1 MKKKRLAL
9 LPVLPVLA
17 FAVLY
22 GGGYIAQL
30 VRSYNAW
37 KSAGGMPG
45 NGTSPAFPDA
55 GIRECLQAVF
65 QMPYGLYGLGICLM
79 LLGFL
84 VAAVMRMGFGSG
96 GKLDHE
102 RNLVYSEK
110 GTYGTA
116 GFLSEENMKELL
128 EVVSDVR
135 QTDGIIVGELD
146 GKILAIPRNTREN
159 SHIAVYGASGSM
171 KSRAFC
177 RNAILQSVKRGDS
190 MICTDPKA
198 ELYEDMSEYLRDNGY
213 VVRVFNLVDPE
224 HSDSWNCLQEIGDDG
239 TMAQI
244 LTDIIIKNTGSLK
257 GDRFWD
263 NAEANLLKAVV
274 LYAACCYPPE
284 SRNIGEAYQLLIF
297 KSAQELDALFDV
309 LPLSHPAR
317 APYQIYRQ
325 AADSVRSSIL
335 IGLGSRLQV
344 FQSELI
350 RRITSYDEIDL
361 TLPGVERCAYF
372 CVFSDQQST
381 FYFLSSLFFSFLF
394 IKLVG
399 FADSCTGGR
408 LPVAVNIIGD
418 EWPNI
423 GTVPDFYKKISTIR
437 SRNIHMMGLCFQ
449 SLAQLQTRYPDT
461 EWQIL
466 LSACDTQLF
475 FGANDEFTAKLV
487 SNRTGE
493 ISVTTS
499 SRSKVLDSWRISN
512 YTPEFRETEST
523 GKRKLLT
530 PDEVLR
536 LPAHQALVILHAQ
549 NVLKVNKFDY
559 TRHPEAKKL
568 RPVKASAHI
577 PAWHKQREQEK
588 SRHGGTIPKVSK
600 NRSTNTGN
608 GNGAGSA
615 PPDAVP
621 VDKKSILL

>member
-1 MKKKRLAL
+1 MKKKQLAL
-9 LPVLPVLA
+9 LPVLPIMA
-17 FAVLY
+17 FAALY

-30 VRSYNAW
+30 IHNYRIWEA
-37 KSAGGMPG
+37 AGGMPG
-45 NGTSPAFPDA
+45 NGTSPSFPKA
-55 GIRECLQAVF
+55 GIQECLQAAF
-65 QMPYGLYGLGICLM
+65 QIPYGLYGVGICLS
-79 LLGFL
+79 LLGLL
-84 VAAVMRMGFGSG
+84 VLAVMRMGFGGG
-96 GKLDHE
+96 GKLDRE
-102 RNLVYSEK
+102 RNLVYSDK

-116 GFLSEENMKELL
+116 GFLSEEKTKELL
-128 EVVSDVR
+128 VAVSDV
-135 QTDGIIVGELD
+135 QKTDGIIVGELD
-146 GKILAIPRNTREN
+146 GKILAIPKNTRKN
-159 SHIAVYGASGSM
+159 GNIAVYGASGSM

-177 RNAILQSVKRGDS
+177 RNAIFQSVKRGDS
-190 MICTDPKA
+190 IICTDPKS

-224 HSDSWNCLQEIGDDG
+224 HSDSWACLQEIGGDA

-263 NAEANLLKAVV
+263 NAEANLLKALA
-274 LYAACCYPPE
+274 LYVECCYPPQN
-284 SRNIGEAYQLLIF
+284 RNIGEAYQLLIF

-350 RRITSYDEIDL
+350 RQITSYDEIDL
-361 TLPGVERCAYF
+361 KRPGVERCAYF

-381 FYFLSSLFFSFLF
+381 FDFLSSLFFSFLF

-399 FADSCTGGR
+399 FADSCTGGQ

-449 SLAQLQTRYPDT
+449 SIAQLQTRYPDM

-475 FGANDEFTAKLV
+475 FGANDEATAKLV

-499 SRSKVLDSWRISN
+499 SRSRVLGSWRISN

-536 LPAHQALVILHAQ
+536 LPADQALVMLHAQ

-568 RPVKASAHI
+568 RPVKASDHI
-577 PAWHKQREQEK
+577 PAWHDRREQVN
-588 SRHGGTIPKVSK
+588 SRSADTEPKVSK
-600 NRSTNTGN
+600 AHIFNTGN
-608 GNGAGSA
+608 DEEKSA
-615 PPDAVP
+615 VVP
-621 VDKKSILL
+621 VDKNSILL

>member
-1 MKKKRLAL
+1 MKKKLLAL
-9 LPVLPVLA
+9 LPVLPVMA
-17 FAVLY
+17 FTIFY
-22 GGGYIAQL
+22 GGGYAAQFIRNYS
-30 VRSYNAW
+30 VW
-37 KSAGGMPG
+37 KAAGGMPG
-45 NGTSPAFPDA
+45 NGTAPSLPAL
-55 GIRECLQAVF
+55 GIRECFQAAF
-65 QMPYGLYGLGICLM
+65 QMPYGLYGMGICLA
-79 LLGFL
+79 LLGLLIL
-84 VAAVMRMGFGSG
+84 VIMRMGFSGG
-96 GKLDHE
+96 GKLDRE

-116 GFLSEENMKELL
+116 SFLSEEKTKELL

-135 QTDGIIVGELD
+135 QTDGIIVGELN
-146 GKILAIPRNTREN
+146 GKILALPRNTRKN
-159 SHIAVYGASGSM
+159 GNIAVYGSSGSM

-177 RNAILQSVKRGDS
+177 RNAIFQSVKRGDS
-190 MICTDPKA
+190 IICTDPKS

-213 VVRVFNLVDPE
+213 TVRVFNLVDPE
-224 HSDSWNCLQEIGDDG
+224 HSDSWACLQEIGDDG
-239 TMAQI
+239 PMAQTF
-244 LTDIIIKNTGSLK
+244 TDIIIKNTGSLK

-263 NAEANLLKAVV
+263 NAEANLLKAVA
-274 LYAACCYPPE
+274 LYVECNYPPQ

-309 LPLSHPAR
+309 LPLSHPAK

-344 FQSELI
+344 FQSDLI

-361 TLPGVERCAYF
+361 TLPGRKKCAYF

-381 FYFLSSLFFSFLF
+381 FDFLSSLFFSFLF

-399 FADSCTGGR
+399 YADSCTGGR

-493 ISVTTS
+493 ISVTTN
-499 SRSKVLDSWRISN
+499 SRSKVLGTWRISD
-512 YTPEFRETEST
+512 YVSQFRETEAT

-536 LPAHQALVILHAQ
+536 LPAEQALVMLHSQ

-568 RPVKASAHI
+568 RPVKASEHI
-577 PAWHKQREQEK
+577 PVWHEQREQEK
-588 SRHGGTIPKVSK
+588 SQHAGTEPKAPASHP
-600 NRSTNTGN
+600 SNTGS
-608 GNGAGSA
+608 GKGKS
-615 PPDAVP
+615 DAVP
-621 VDKKSILL
+621 VDKNSILL

>member
-9 LPVLPVLA
+9 LPVLPAAA

-22 GGGYIAQL
+22 GGGYIAQFIRNYS
-30 VRSYNAW
+30 VW
-37 KSAGGMPG
+37 KAAGGMPG
-45 NGTSPAFPDA
+45 DGSSPAFPD
-55 GIRECLQAVF
+55 GGLRECFQAVF
-65 QMPYGLYGLGICLM
+65 QIPYGLYGMGICLA
-79 LLGFL
+79 LLGL
-84 VAAVMRMGFGSG
+84 LIVVVMRMGIGSG
-96 GKLDHE
+96 GKLDRE
-102 RNLVYSEK
+102 RNLVYSKK

-116 GFLSEENMKELL
+116 GFLSEEKMKELL

-146 GKILAIPRNTREN
+146 GKILAIPRHKGGN
-159 SHIAVYGASGSM
+159 SNIAVYGSSGSM

-177 RNAILQSVKRGDS
+177 RNAIFQSVKRGDS
-190 MICTDPKA
+190 IICTDPKA
-198 ELYEDMSEYLRDNGY
+198 ELYEDMSEYLRDSGY
-213 VVRVFNLVDPE
+213 TVRVFNLVDPE
-224 HSDSWNCLQEIGDDG
+224 HSDSWACLQEIGGDG

-274 LYAACCYPPE
+274 LYTACCYPPE
-284 SRNIGEAYQLLIF
+284 SRNIGEAYQLLLF

-317 APYQIYRQ
+317 APYQIYQQ

-381 FYFLSSLFFSFLF
+381 FDFLSSLFFSFLF

-437 SRNIHMMGLCFQ
+437 SRGIHMMGLCFQ
-449 SLAQLQTRYPDT
+449 SIAQLQTRYPDT

-466 LSACDTQLF
+466 LSACDSQLF
-475 FGANDEFTAKLV
+475 FGANDEATAKLV

-499 SRSKVLDSWRISN
+499 SRSRVLGSWRISN

-536 LPAHQALVILHAQ
+536 LPADQALVMLHAQ

-568 RPVKASAHI
+568 RPVKASDHI
-577 PAWHKQREQEK
+577 PAWHGRRAQEN
-588 SRHGGTIPKVSK
+588 SRPAGTVPKVSA
-600 NRSTNTGN
+600 SHPSHTGN
-608 GNGAGSA
+608 GGGKPA
-615 PPDAVP
+615 AVP
-621 VDKKSILL
+621 VDKNSILL

>member
-30 VRSYNAW
+30 VRNYNAW

-45 NGTSPAFPDA
+45 NGTSPSFPDA

-65 QMPYGLYGLGICLM
+65 QMPYGLYGLGICFV

-84 VAAVMRMGFGSG
+84 VAAVMRMGFGRG
-96 GKLDHE
+96 RKLDHE

-128 EVVSDVR
+128 ESVSDVR

-274 LYAACCYPPE
+274 LYVACCYPPE
-284 SRNIGEAYQLLIF
+284 NRNIGEAYQLLIF
-297 KSAQELDALFDV
+297 KSAQELDALFDI
-309 LPLSHPAR
+309 LPLSHPAK

-325 AADSVRSSIL
+325 AADSVRGSIL

-381 FYFLSSLFFSFLF
+381 FDFLSSLFFSFLF

-399 FADSCTGGR
+399 FADNCTGGR

-588 SRHGGTIPKVSK
+588 SRHGGTIPRASK

>member
-1 MKKKRLAL
+1 MKNKRLVL
-9 LPVLPVLA
+9 LLVLPILA
-17 FAVLY
+17 FSVLY
-22 GGGYIAQL
+22 GGGYAAQFI
-30 VRSYNAW
+30 RNYNAW
-37 KSAGGMPG
+37 TVAGGMPE
-45 NGTSPAFPDA
+45 NGTPPAFPHA
-55 GIRECLQAVF
+55 GIRECFQAVF
-65 QMPYGLYGLGICLM
+65 EMPYGLYGLGICLALFG
-79 LLGFL
+79 LLIL
-84 VAAVMRMGFGSG
+84 VVMRIGFGGG
-96 GKLDHE
+96 GKLDRE

-116 GFLSEENMKELL
+116 GFLQEHKMRELL

-135 QTDGIIVGELD
+135 QTDGIIVGERD
-146 GKILAIPRNTREN
+146 GKILALPRNKRGN
-159 SHIAVYGASGSM
+159 DNIAVYGASGSM

-177 RNAILQSVKRGDS
+177 RNAIFQSVKRGDS
-190 MICTDPKA
+190 IICTDPKA
-198 ELYEDMSEYLRDNGY
+198 ELYEDMSEYLRDSGY

-224 HSDSWNCLQEIGDDG
+224 HSDSWACLQEIGGDG

-244 LTDIIIKNTGSLK
+244 LTDIIIKNTSSLK

-263 NAEANLLKAVV
+263 NSEANLLKAII
-274 LYAACCYPPE
+274 LYVECSYPPQN
-284 SRNIGEAYQLLIF
+284 RNIGEAYQLLIF
-297 KSAQELDALFDV
+297 KSAQELDALFDM
-309 LPLSHPAR
+309 LPLSHPAK

-350 RRITSYDEIDL
+350 RQITSYDEIDL
-361 TLPGVERCAYF
+361 TLPGVEKCAYF

-381 FYFLSSLFFSFLF
+381 FDFLSSLFFSFLF

-399 FADSCTGGR
+399 YADSCTGGR

-493 ISVTTS
+493 ISVATN
-499 SRSKVLDSWRISN
+499 SRSRVLGTWRISN

-523 GKRKLLT
+523 GKRKLMT

-536 LPAHQALVILHAQ
+536 LPAHQALVILHSQ

-568 RPVKASAHI
+568 RPVKAADHI
-577 PAWHKQREQEK
+577 PAWHKLREQE
-588 SRHGGTIPKVSK
+588 SRQFASMAPDISAGRPSD
-600 NRSTNTGN
+600 TGN
-608 GNGAGSA
+608 GRGKT
-615 PPDAVP
+615 DAVP
-621 VDKKSILL
+621 VDKNSILL

>member
-1 MKKKRLAL
+1 MKKKWLAL
-9 LPVLPVLA
+9 LPVLPVMAL
-17 FAVLY
+17 AVLW
-22 GGGYIAQL
+22 GGGYIAQFIRNYS
-30 VRSYNAW
+30 VW
-37 KSAGGMPG
+37 KAAGGMPG
-45 NGTSPAFPDA
+45 NGTSPSFPEG
-55 GIRECLQAVF
+55 GIWECFQAVF
-65 QMPYGLYGLGICLM
+65 QVPYGLYGMGICLALLVLLILVVM
-79 LLGFL
+79 RLGFS
-84 VAAVMRMGFGSG
+84 GG
-96 GKLDHE
+96 GKLDRE
-102 RNLVYSEK
+102 RNLVYSDK

-116 GFLSEENMKELL
+116 GFLSEDEIKEHL

-135 QTDGIIVGELD
+135 KTDGIIVGELD
-146 GKILAIPRNTREN
+146 SKILAIPKNTRKN
-159 SHIAVYGASGSM
+159 GNIAVYGSSGSM

-177 RNAILQSVKRGDS
+177 RNAIFQSVKRGDS
-190 MICTDPKA
+190 IICTDPKS

-213 VVRVFNLVDPE
+213 VVRIFNLVDPE
-224 HSDSWNCLQEIGDDG
+224 HSDSWACLQEIGDDG

-244 LTDIIIKNTGSLK
+244 FTDIIIKNTGSLK

-263 NAEANLLKAVV
+263 NAEANLLKAVA
-274 LYAACCYPPE
+274 LYVECCYPPE

-297 KSAQELDALFDV
+297 KSAQELDALFDM
-309 LPLSHPAR
+309 LPLSHPAK

-361 TLPGVERCAYF
+361 TLPGVKRCAYF

-381 FYFLSSLFFSFLF
+381 FDFLSSLFFSFLF

-399 FADSCTGGR
+399 FADSCTGGQ
-408 LPVAVNIIGD
+408 LPLAVNIIGD

-449 SLAQLQTRYPDT
+449 SLAQLQTRYPDM

-493 ISVTTS
+493 ISVTTN
-499 SRSKVLDSWRISN
+499 SRSKVLGSWRISD
-512 YTPEFRETEST
+512 YTSQFRETEST
-523 GKRKLLT
+523 GKRKLMT

-536 LPAHQALVILHAQ
+536 LPADQALVMLHSQ

-559 TRHPEAKKL
+559 TRHPESKKL
-568 RPVKASAHI
+568 RPIKAAEHI
-577 PAWHKQREQEK
+577 PAWHELRKQENSLLTR
-588 SRHGGTIPKVSK
+588 TAPKVSK
-600 NRSTNTGN
+600 SHPPNTGSDR
-608 GNGAGSA
+608 GTGRMPS
-615 PPDAVP
+615 DAVP
-621 VDKKSILL
+621 VDKNSILL

>member
-1 MKKKRLAL
+1 MKKKLL
-9 LPVLPVLA
+9 LSLPVLPVMA

-22 GGGYIAQL
+22 GGGYVAQFIRNYR
-30 VRSYNAW
+30 VW
-37 KSAGGMPG
+37 KVAGGMPG
-45 NGTSPAFPDA
+45 NGTSPSFPEA
-55 GIRECLQAVF
+55 GVRECLQAAF
-65 QMPYGLYGLGICLM
+65 QMPYGLYGMGICLA
-79 LLGFL
+79 LLGL
-84 VAAVMRMGFGSG
+84 LIVAVMRMGFGSG
-96 GKLDHE
+96 GRLDRE
-102 RNLVYSEK
+102 RNLVYSDK

-116 GFLSEENMKELL
+116 GFLSEEKMKELL

-146 GKILAIPRNTREN
+146 GKILALRKNTRRN
-159 SHIAVYGASGSM
+159 GNIAVYGSSGSM

-177 RNAILQSVKRGDS
+177 RNAIFQSVKRGDS
-190 MICTDPKA
+190 IICTDPKS
-198 ELYEDMSEYLRDNGY
+198 ELYEDMSEYLRDSGY
-213 VVRVFNLVDPE
+213 VVRIFNLVDPE
-224 HSDSWNCLQEIGDDG
+224 HSDSWACLQEIGDNG
-239 TMAQI
+239 PMAQTF
-244 LTDIIIKNTGSLK
+244 TDIIIRNTGSLK

-263 NAEANLLKAVV
+263 NAEANLLKAVA
-274 LYAACCYPPE
+274 LYVACNYPPE

-309 LPLSHPAR
+309 LPLSHPAK

-344 FQSELI
+344 FQSDLI

-361 TLPGVERCAYF
+361 TLPGREKCAYF

-381 FYFLSSLFFSFLF
+381 FDFLSSLFFSFLF

-399 FADSCTGGR
+399 LADSCTGGR

-449 SLAQLQTRYPDT
+449 SLAQLQTRYPDM

-493 ISVTTS
+493 VSVTTN
-499 SRSKVLDSWRISN
+499 SRSRVLGSWRISN

-523 GKRKLLT
+523 GRRKLLT

-536 LPAHQALVILHAQ
+536 LPAHQALVMLHAQ

-568 RPVKASAHI
+568 RPVKACEHI
-577 PAWHKQREQEK
+577 PAWHKLREQEN
-588 SRHGGTIPKVSK
+588 SRPAGTVPKAETS
-600 NRSTNTGN
+600 RPSNTGN
-608 GNGAGSA
+608 GKGK
-615 PPDAVP
+615 PDAVP
-621 VDKKSILL
+621 VDKNSILL